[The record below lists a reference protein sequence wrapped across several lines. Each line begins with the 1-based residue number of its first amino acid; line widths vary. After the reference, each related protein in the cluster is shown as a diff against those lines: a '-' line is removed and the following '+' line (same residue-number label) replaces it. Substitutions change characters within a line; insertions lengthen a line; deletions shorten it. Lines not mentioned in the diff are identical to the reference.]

1 MGRTKELLQ
10 EYTESEQ
17 CANAEELFG
26 YLVFEKGGIDRVV
39 GIVAE
44 KYAKECCEATLKE
57 ASKNAKIS
65 SHKWSDRIR
74 EEHEIKKESITNPNN
89 IILL

>member
-1 MGRTKELLQ
+1 MGRTKQILE
-10 EYTESEQ
+10 EQ
-17 CANAEELFG
+17 FVDGKWEELMSNLNTDISPSI
-26 YLVFEKGGIDRVV
+26 YKAMEV
-39 GIVAE
+39 
-44 KYAKECCEATLKE
+44 YATECCEATLKE